1 MSEQILKVE
10 IDPRD
15 SACLQITLRHQPRRF
30 RFWRSSHAQVAVYKG
45 HGNDWYHI
53 PSFKPAPN
61 RLIPLL
67 KAISYGPQFKH
78 LRLNL
83 QNNRF

>member
-10 IDPRD
+10 ADPRD
-15 SACLQITLRHQPRRF
+15 QACIQITLRHSPRKF
-30 RFWRSSHAQVAVYKG
+30 QFWRSATPQVVVYKG
-45 HGNDWYHI
+45 HGNNWYRL
-53 PSFKPAPN
+53 PSFKPAPS

-78 LRLNL
+78 LRYRIYN
-83 QNNRF
+83 

>member
-10 IDPRD
+10 SDPRD
-15 SACLQITLRHQPRRF
+15 ADCIQITLRHLPGRF
-30 RFWRSSHAQVAVYKG
+30 RFWQSKQPKIAIYKG
-45 HGNDWYHI
+45 HGNNWYHM
-53 PSFKPAPN
+53 PSFKPAPS

-78 LRLNL
+78 LRYKI
-83 QNNRF
+83 